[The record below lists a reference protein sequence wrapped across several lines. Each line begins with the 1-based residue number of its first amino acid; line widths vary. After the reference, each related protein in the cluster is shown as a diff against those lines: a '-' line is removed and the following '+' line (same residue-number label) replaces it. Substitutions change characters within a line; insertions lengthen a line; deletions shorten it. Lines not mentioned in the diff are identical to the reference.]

1 MNDTPPQD
9 ESIELDIDG
18 QTLRIGAD
26 GELIPEDELG
36 YPVKL
41 AGVSHEYEE
50 QERRSWNLVVVMG
63 SLLGVAVL
71 MILCAWIYNPAS
83 PTSLAADASPYIAA
97 TRTSIAS
104 TQASDATSTREAVTA
119 ATERAPTM
127 AAALRTQI
135 AQQFDA
141 IPPCDSTQSAVG
153 MLVFVAER
161 LYTGDQVVLR
171 QAVDRSSVCKLLD
184 SPLLYTV
191 TRFDPD
197 GLGAVLGSSET
208 GRYFHARFIGG
219 DWVFDSTVEYNVNDS
234 IESRSPDGTMKLDL
248 YFDRWWIFPD
258 QGASFPVHQPVGVS
272 NMLWVQWV
280 TLEDR

>member
-50 QERRSWNLVVVMG
+50 QERLSWNLVVVMG
-63 SLLGVAVL
+63 SLLGIAVL
-71 MILCAWIYNPAS
+71 MLLCSWISNS
-83 PTSLAADASPYIAA
+83 PSTAETSTQIVT
-97 TRTSIAS
+97 TRTSIARIG
-104 TQASDATSTREAVTA
+104 AVDATSTREAVRA
-119 ATERAPTM
+119 ATERGPTM
-127 AAALRTQI
+127 AAAQHTLV
-135 AQQFDA
+135 AQQFDT
-141 IPPCDSTQSAVG
+141 IPPCDSTQSAAG

-171 QAVDRSSVCKLLD
+171 QAVDGSGVCKLLNA
-184 SPLLYTV
+184 PLLYTV

-219 DWVFDSTVEYNVNDS
+219 DTVFDSTVEYNVNDS
-234 IESRSPDGTMKLDL
+234 IESRSPDGTMKLDM
-248 YFDRWWIFPD
+248 YFSRWWIFPD
-258 QGASFPVHQPVGVS
+258 QGASFPVQQPVGVS